1 MTVYLT
7 VEPLYGLLYMY
18 MYVPRSDALSNF
30 VQFFLFPVCVVDED
44 DDDDDESDV
53 SQDSHE

>member
-1 MTVYLT
+1 
-7 VEPLYGLLYMY
+7 MY
-18 MYVPRSDALSNF
+18 HATMLAVNLSNF
-30 VQFFLFPVCVVDED
+30 FFLFPVCVVDEE

>member
-1 MTVYLT
+1 MYTLQWS
-7 VEPLYGLLYMY
+7 LYEGYMH
-18 MYVPRSDALSNF
+18 VPCSNASSNF
-30 VQFFLFPVCVVDED
+30 VQFVLFPVCVVDED